1 MIIVQVNQFKVR
13 PPDQHEMSNLNKWE
27 KVGSRSQ
34 PKVKLLENNNHVKPA
49 DAQIEHQNGQID
61 TNGGDIDHLVHEN
74 DRLAGEEA
82 LLLDPHRK
90 VEAQDI
96 LKV

>member
-1 MIIVQVNQFKVR
+1 MN
-13 PPDQHEMSNLNKWE
+13 NLNNWE

-49 DAQIEHQNGQID
+49 DAQIEHQNGQIA
-61 TNGGDIDHLVHEN
+61 NKSGEN
-74 DRLAGEEA
+74 DQQFSENDQLVGEEA